1 MLVAPIGS
9 ADPGE
14 RSHAYAGAPPSSGHR
29 WPRMEA
35 ATRVLYVAASEN
47 GALAEVVH
55 SQSLVPRI
63 CSRKNMGACLD
74 ETCLSIFENCFG
86 SVYMMCHC
94 LLKNTL
100 FP

>member
-9 ADPGE
+9 ADLGE

-55 SQSLVPRI
+55 S
-63 CSRKNMGACLD
+63 
-74 ETCLSIFENCFG
+74 
-86 SVYMMCHC
+86 
-94 LLKNTL
+94 
-100 FP
+100 